1 MSRTTQFKPS
11 AKAWGRMAAQVI
23 ILLLVAGV
31 ITAPAVAQQGTQDL
45 SSDNNEALINNLIQL
60 RGQVEDLQA
69 EMQILKAEHTQSM
82 SYLNTRKTE
91 LEANIDRKQLQ
102 IKQAQA
108 EVVELQEKIKTLG
121 LDSEQMMPE
130 VMTMAAAIKQGIETG
145 VPFKYQERASVIDD
159 ITRDL
164 EGRKITSQH
173 AINRLWAFL
182 EDEMRLAR
190 ENAIYSQTI
199 ELEGEQVLVD
209 VAKLGTVLMYFKT
222 RDDRYGQAVKQQGQ
236 WQFKL
241 FEQEAEQQAVAQ
253 LFDALKKQ
261 IRQGYFELPLTLTE
275 PG

>member
-1 MSRTTQFKPS
+1 MKQTLKTSLLIS
-11 AKAWGRMAAQVI
+11 ALGCVLVSQMAWS
-23 ILLLVAGV
+23 
-31 ITAPAVAQQGTQDL
+31 QQD
-45 SSDNNEALINNLIQL
+45 SEAIVNNLIAL

-69 EMQILKAEHTQSM
+69 ELQILKAEHTQSM
-82 SYLNTRKTE
+82 TYLNTRKTE

-102 IKQAQA
+102 IKQSQA

-121 LDSEQMMPE
+121 LDSEQMIPDVLTLAKDIE
-130 VMTMAAAIKQGIETG
+130 QAITTGI
-145 VPFKYQERASVIDD
+145 PFKPTERKAVIES
-159 ITRDL
+159 IVRDL

-199 ELEGEQVLVD
+199 ELNGEQVLVD

-222 RDDRYGQAVKQQGQ
+222 RDDRYGQAINDRG

-241 FEQEAEQQAVAQ
+241 FDEEKDSQAVAL
-253 LFDALKKQ
+253 LFDSLKKQ
-261 IRQGYFELPLTLTE
+261 IRQGYFTLPLNLKNQ
-275 PG
+275 G

>member
-1 MSRTTQFKPS
+1 MSRTPNPS
-11 AKAWGRMAAQVI
+11 AQRSWIGKTLLICGSLAASPLMAQTNATENTETIV
-23 ILLLVAGV
+23 
-31 ITAPAVAQQGTQDL
+31 
-45 SSDNNEALINNLIQL
+45 NNLIEL

-91 LEANIDRKQLQ
+91 LEANIDRKELQ
-102 IKQAQA
+102 IKQSQA
-108 EVVELQEKIKTLG
+108 DVLQLQEKIKNMG
-121 LDSEQMMPE
+121 LDSEQMIPQ
-130 VMTMAAAIKQGIETG
+130 VLNMAATIKQGVAQGI
-145 VPFKYQERASVIDD
+145 PFKYAERSSVIDD

-164 EGRKITSQH
+164 SGRKITSQH

-199 ELEGEQVLVD
+199 TLNGEQVLVD

-222 RDDRYGQAVKQQGQ
+222 RDDQYGQAIKQNG

-241 FEQEAEQQAVAQ
+241 FENDADKQAVAT
-253 LFDALKKQ
+253 LFDSLKKQ
-261 IRQGYFELPLTLTE
+261 IRQGHFTLPLNFTSQR
-275 PG
+275 

>member
-1 MSRTTQFKPS
+1 MSRTPTPNAVSTPISKTLLICCS
-11 AKAWGRMAAQVI
+11 LAATP
-23 ILLLVAGV
+23 LL
-31 ITAPAVAQQGTQDL
+31 AQDN
-45 SSDNNEALINNLIQL
+45 SDPENTEAIVNNLIQL

-102 IKQAQA
+102 IKQSQA
-108 EVVELQEKIKTLG
+108 EVLELQDKIKNMG
-121 LDSEQMMPE
+121 LDSEQMIPAVL
-130 VMTMAAAIKQGIETG
+130 VMAGNIKQGIARG
-145 VPFKYQERASVIDD
+145 IPFKYQERSSVIDD
-159 ITRDL
+159 IIRDL

-199 ELEGEQVLVD
+199 ELNGQQVLVD

-222 RDDRYGQAVKQQGQ
+222 RDDEYGQAINNNG
-236 WQFKL
+236 WQFSL
-241 FEQEAEQQAVAQ
+241 FEDEAEQRAVAK
-253 LFDALKKQ
+253 LFDSLKKQ
-261 IRQGYFELPLTLTE
+261 IRQGQFTLPLNFTSAR
-275 PG
+275 

>member
-1 MSRTTQFKPS
+1 MKRVVVTGMGIVSSIGNDIKQALAS
-11 AKAWGRMAAQVI
+11 LQNGASG
-23 ILLLVAGV
+23 
-31 ITAPAVAQQGTQDL
+31 ITHNDTYKEMGFRSHISGSIKDL
-45 SSDNNEALINNLIQL
+45 D
-60 RGQVEDLQA
+60 
-69 EMQILKAEHTQSM
+69 LKAH
-82 SYLNTRKTE
+82 
-91 LEANIDRKQLQ
+91 IDRKQLQ

-108 EVVELQEKIKTLG
+108 EVVELQEKIKTMG

-145 VPFKYQERASVIDD
+145 IPFKYQERASVIDD

-222 RDDRYGQAVKQQGQ
+222 RDDRYGHAVQQQGQ

>member
-1 MSRTTQFKPS
+1 MSRILKLNS
-11 AKAWGRMAAQVI
+11 ALQWVKWSLI
-23 ILLLVAGV
+23 IGGS
-31 ITAPAVAQQGTQDL
+31 AVTLPVLAQQNT
-45 SSDNNEALINNLIQL
+45 EEIVNNLIQL

-108 EVVELQEKIKTLG
+108 EVVDLQEKIKNLG
-121 LDSEQMMPE
+121 LDSEQMIPA
-130 VMTMAAAIKQGIETG
+130 VMALANGIKQGIETG
-145 VPFKYQERASVIDD
+145 IPFKYKERSSVIDD
-159 ITRDL
+159 ISRDL
-164 EGRKITSQH
+164 QGRKITSQH

-199 ELEGEQVLVD
+199 NLNGEDVLVD

-222 RDDRYGQAVKQQGQ
+222 RDDRYGQAVNNNG
-236 WQFKL
+236 WSFKL
-241 FEQEAEQQAVAQ
+241 LDDESESQAVAT
-253 LFDALKKQ
+253 LFDSLKKQ
-261 IRQGYFELPLTLTE
+261 IRQGLFTLPLNLNQK
-275 PG
+275 G

>member
-1 MSRTTQFKPS
+1 MSR
-11 AKAWGRMAAQVI
+11 
-23 ILLLVAGV
+23 LL
-31 ITAPAVAQQGTQDL
+31 TSHRTSKSVAQSVKKWSMTLMCACFAQTALAQ
-45 SSDNNEALINNLIQL
+45 NNTEEIVDNLIQL

-69 EMQILKAEHTQSM
+69 ELQILKAEHTQSM

-102 IKQAQA
+102 IKQSQA
-108 EVVELQEKIKTLG
+108 EVVELQEKIKSLG
-121 LDSEQMMPE
+121 ADSEQMIPD
-130 VMTMAAAIKQGIETG
+130 VLTMAAQVKQGIESG
-145 VPFKYQERASVIDD
+145 IPFKFQERGSVIDD

-199 ELEGEQVLVD
+199 ELNGEQVLVD

-222 RDDRYGQAVKQQGQ
+222 RDDRFGQAVKNNNQ
-236 WQFKL
+236 WR
-241 FEQEAEQQAVAQ
+241 FELLADESQVQAVAT
-253 LFDALKKQ
+253 LFDSLKKQ
-261 IRQGYFELPLTLTE
+261 IRQGYFTLPLNLKTQ
-275 PG
+275 G

>member
-1 MSRTTQFKPS
+1 MSRTPHPS
-11 AKAWGRMAAQVI
+11 TRYTGIGKTLLICCSLAASP
-23 ILLLVAGV
+23 LW
-31 ITAPAVAQQGTQDL
+31 AQNSQDPE
-45 SSDNNEALINNLIQL
+45 NTEAIVNNLIKL

-102 IKQAQA
+102 IKQSQA
-108 EVVELQEKIKTLG
+108 DVLELQEKIKNMG
-121 LDSEQMMPE
+121 LDSEQMIPA
-130 VMTMAAAIKQGIETG
+130 VMDMAAHIKDGIAQGI
-145 VPFKYQERASVIDD
+145 PFKYQERSSVIEG

-199 ELEGEQVLVD
+199 DLNGEQVLVD

-222 RDDRYGQAVKQQGQ
+222 RDDEYGQAINNNG
-236 WQFKL
+236 WQFQL
-241 FEQEAEQQAVAQ
+241 FKDEAEKQAVAG
-253 LFDALKKQ
+253 LFDSLKKQ
-261 IRQGYFELPLTLTE
+261 IRQGQFTLPLNFTSQR
-275 PG
+275 